1 MGPDWVEINHKI
13 KIIKIFLFYDLIIRT
28 KLLGTYL

>member
-13 KIIKIFLFYDLIIRT
+13 KIIKIFLFLFYDLIIRT
-28 KLLGTYL
+28 KLLGT